1 MRASSLLVVLVLF
14 VCLDGHASAVRAGG
28 ASAFGVQSHVPG
40 QVEASF
46 LVNLF
51 KFVQWP
57 ASAPLA
63 EPATICFLRSSVVQ
77 KRLET
82 ALAAS
87 ESWTQLRGHTVIVKV
102 LSAPGE
108 LSDTAA
114 GAACR
119 ILYLDARTADQ
130 LWPFPVPAAVL
141 TVSNKRDFAYRGG
154 MVQFLWD
161 SQDTYRIAIHPGN
174 VIASGLVVSGAL
186 GTLADRVDAARFSP

>member
-14 VCLDGHASAVRAGG
+14 VCLDGHATAVRAGG
-28 ASAFGVQSHVPG
+28 GSAFGIQSHVPG

-57 ASAPLA
+57 ASAPLTDT
-63 EPATICFLRSSVVQ
+63 ATICFLRPSVVQ
-77 KRLET
+77 SRLEA
-82 ALAAS
+82 ALAAG
-87 ESWTQLRGHTVIVKV
+87 ESWTQLRGHAIAVKT
-102 LSAPGE
+102 LSVPEEVTG
-108 LSDTAA
+108 
-114 GAACR
+114 GCR

-130 LWPFPVPAAVL
+130 FWPFPVPAAVL

-154 MVQFLWD
+154 MIQFLWD

-174 VIASGLVVSGAL
+174 VIASGLIVSGAL
-186 GTLADRVDAARFSP
+186 GTLADRVDAARFTP